1 MKIIL
6 LLVILFQMKNDI
18 IIVNYIMVVLERR
31 YQLSY

>member
-1 MKIIL
+1 MIL
-6 LLVILFQMKNDI
+6 LLVILLQMEND